1 MSLQL
6 IKIIVSLKRWG
17 PFNLQMI
24 YLDNNATTALH
35 PEVLK
40 AMLPFLSAQQGN
52 PASNH
57 TFGRSA
63 HTAIEEAREKV
74 AASVNAHPSQVI
86 FTSSGTESNNTIING
101 IAKAYPESH
110 FGFSSIEHPCIS
122 EPIKSLAHQGF
133 KVSEIPVDS
142 NGIFNVSD
150 VSDEMKQSLTF
161 LSVMMANNETGVIQ
175 NIAEI
180 ADWARDNKI
189 QFHTDAV
196 QALGKIKV
204 DFEALDI
211 DAMTISS
218 HKIYGPQGIAALI
231 INKKI
236 DLFPYMQ
243 GGGQEKG
250 LRSGT
255 ENIAAIIGFGKACER
270 SSQNR
275 VIFTEKIDLLRS
287 VLEKNLVDLGAI
299 IFCEKSHRLSNTT
312 FFSFKNIDG
321 STLLTALDRKGF
333 AIASGSACSSKSDE
347 PSHVLLSMGVD
358 LDLAQGA
365 LRVSLGVE
373 SNENEI
379 NDFIDT
385 LKDEVSRLKQLTAV
399 AA

>member
-1 MSLQL
+1 
-6 IKIIVSLKRWG
+6 
-17 PFNLQMI
+17 MI

-35 PEVLK
+35 PEVFK
-40 AMLPFLSAQQGN
+40 EMLPFLTSQQGN

-57 TFGRSA
+57 TFGRNA

-74 AASVNAHPSQVI
+74 ATSVNAHPSQVI

-101 IAKAYPESH
+101 IAKAYPDSH

-122 EPIKSLAHQGF
+122 EPIKSLVHQGF
-133 KVSEIPVDS
+133 MVSEIPVDS

-150 VSDEMKQSLTF
+150 IPDEKRQSLTF

-175 NIAEI
+175 NISEI
-180 ADWARDNKI
+180 ANWSRENKI

-231 INKKI
+231 VNKKI
-236 DLFPYMQ
+236 DLSPFMQ

-270 SSQNR
+270 SNQNR
-275 VIFTEKIDLLRS
+275 VRFEQNINLLKLT
-287 VLEKNLVDLGAI
+287 LEKALKELGAI
-299 IFCEKSHRLSNTT
+299 IFCENSRRLSNTT

-333 AIASGSACSSKSDE
+333 AIASGSACSSNNSE

-373 SNENEI
+373 TTENEI
-379 NDFIDT
+379 NDFIET
-385 LKDEVSRLKQLTAV
+385 LKNEVNRLKQLTAV

>member
-1 MSLQL
+1 
-6 IKIIVSLKRWG
+6 
-17 PFNLQMI
+17 MI

-35 PEVLK
+35 PEVFK
-40 AMLPFLSAQQGN
+40 EMLPFLTSQQGN

-57 TFGRSA
+57 TFGRNA

-74 AASVNAHPSQVI
+74 ATSVNAHPSQVI

-101 IAKAYPESH
+101 IAKAYPDSH

-122 EPIKSLAHQGF
+122 EPIKSLVHQGF
-133 KVSEIPVDS
+133 MVSEIPVDS

-150 VSDEMKQSLTF
+150 IPDEKRQSLTF

-175 NIAEI
+175 NISEI
-180 ADWARDNKI
+180 ANWSRENKI

-204 DFEALDI
+204 DFETLDI

-231 INKKI
+231 VNKKI
-236 DLFPYMQ
+236 DLSPFMQ

-270 SSQNR
+270 SNQNR
-275 VIFTEKIDLLRS
+275 VRFEQNINLLKLT
-287 VLEKNLVDLGAI
+287 LEKALKELGAI
-299 IFCEKSHRLSNTT
+299 IFCENSRRLSNTT

-333 AIASGSACSSKSDE
+333 AIASGSACSSNSAE

-373 SNENEI
+373 TTENEI
-379 NDFIDT
+379 NDFIET
-385 LKDEVSRLKQLTAV
+385 LKNEVNRLKQLTAV